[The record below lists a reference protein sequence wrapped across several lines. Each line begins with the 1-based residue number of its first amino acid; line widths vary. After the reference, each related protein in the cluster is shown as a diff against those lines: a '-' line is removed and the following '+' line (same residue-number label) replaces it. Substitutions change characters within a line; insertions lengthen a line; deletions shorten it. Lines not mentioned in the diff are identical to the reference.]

1 MIRKK
6 ICLWAAAGAAAMI
19 IIGCGGNSTYDQ
31 ARTDL
36 SQGAY
41 EEASAGFEAT
51 IENGDHV
58 AESYR
63 GAGIA
68 QLNLGNFS
76 EAVEYFDQ
84 ALAQD
89 GLDRGFRRDVL
100 SYKAT
105 AEYKSEQY
113 AQAMDTCER
122 LLKISD
128 EADSYYLAGRSA
140 LAMDE
145 YEKAKEYFD
154 LAASQDHG
162 DEMALQIYEAYLEQD
177 MEADGTVYLEQVL
190 ATEARSAQEH
200 YERGRI
206 YYYMGDYENAA
217 SELSKAID
225 RNNSEALIAMGE
237 VYLAKDDVESAREM
251 FQQYIEKEEEHAA
264 AGYNGFVLCDL
275 AEENYESALENVQ
288 RGLDVAASDEMQ
300 DLLFNEVVAYERSL
314 DFETAQT
321 KAEEYLQLF
330 PDDENMRAEKEFL
343 DSRVSE

>member
-1 MIRKK
+1 
-6 ICLWAAAGAAAMI
+6 
-19 IIGCGGNSTYDQ
+19 
-31 ARTDL
+31 
-36 SQGAY
+36 
-41 EEASAGFEAT
+41 
-51 IENGDHV
+51 
-58 AESYR
+58 
-63 GAGIA
+63 
-68 QLNLGNFS
+68 
-76 EAVEYFDQ
+76 
-84 ALAQD
+84 
-89 GLDRGFRRDVL
+89 
-100 SYKAT
+100 
-105 AEYKSEQY
+105 
-113 AQAMDTCER
+113 
-122 LLKISD
+122 
-128 EADSYYLAGRSA
+128 
-140 LAMDE
+140 
-145 YEKAKEYFD
+145 
-154 LAASQDHG
+154 
-162 DEMALQIYEAYLEQD
+162 MALQIYEAYLEQD

-330 PDDENMRAEKEFL
+330 PDEENMRAEKEFL